1 MSEGSC
7 KSGLFDGFPI
17 AECVVDVECFLSL
30 NLWLQTA
37 QDCNFFEWVDPPITK
52 WYKELLLDL
61 KSVVEKLK
69 KDRGQPVVDEGRE
82 QHFQEVEQVNHSLQR
97 QLVIMDAQMGVK
109 DTEMVKK
116 DELLLKKDEEL
127 LEKDEELLK
136 MEEQL
141 VKKDEELQKKVQEL
155 QAKQKELEE
164 LKLKMQGRTKGCS
177 TFCGFICVFVVGI
190 VFAMLFNGIA
200 N

>member
-1 MSEGSC
+1 MDWE
-7 KSGLFDGFPI
+7 LLYI
-17 AECVVDVECFLSL
+17 VDVYCFLSL

-37 QDCNFFEWVDPPITK
+37 QDCNFFEWVDPPISK

-69 KDRGQPVVDEGRE
+69 KNRGHAVVDEGRE
-82 QHFQEVEQVNHSLQR
+82 QHFEELQQVNQSLPR

-116 DELLLKKDEEL
+116 DELLLN
-127 LEKDEELLK
+127 
-136 MEEQL
+136 
-141 VKKDEELQKKVQEL
+141 KDEELQKKVQEL

-177 TFCGFICVFVVGI
+177 NFCGFICVFVVGI
-190 VFAMLFNGIA
+190 VFAMFFNGIGKQDV
-200 N
+200 